1 MTCLITIRCDMTI
14 SCDMTCLITI
24 SVCQCDMTC
33 LITIRWHH
41 DVDMMPCLVTIWWYP
56 YATSCHMTSNSNVVH
71 TATHTATQSTA
82 HCHVIS
88 NSNETRDGNEACR
101 LITTRDSNEASPVVM
116 RRVIHTY
123 GFLSDSIRGY
133 YLMVYH
139 LIQKKDLY
147 VTHSY
152 VWHVCVTKKTRM
164 CICMYVTHSYVWHVC
179 VTKKTFMCICMYVT
193 HSYVWHVCVTKKT
206 RMCICMYV
214 THSYVWHVCVTKK
227 THMCICVTKKTCM
240 WRIHMCDMWCVHMC
254 CSLCNIYGY
263 HLTVMRHVISY
274 GSSEACH
281 ARLPTPSDIIW

>member
-179 VTKKTFMCICMYVT
+179 VTKKT
-193 HSYVWHVCVTKKT
+193 
-206 RMCICMYV
+206 
-214 THSYVWHVCVTKK
+214 
-227 THMCICVTKKTCM
+227 HMCICVTKKTCM